1 MDHDLWCGRL
11 AAKLH
16 AGVPKVQRISLARLL
31 CQRPEAVAFLEEILA
46 PGRAG
51 RATLDI
57 KDGQILGWAFKP
69 ARMRRR
75 VDESVAGAVK

>member
-1 MDHDLWCGRL
+1 M
-11 AAKLH
+11 KLH
-16 AGVPKVQRISLARLL
+16 AGVAKVQIIHVARLL
-31 CQRPEAVAFLEEILA
+31 GQRREALAFLEEVLA

-57 KDGQILGWAFKP
+57 KDGHILGWAFKP